1 MNFRE
6 KYKEDNEMI
15 KPDAEYI
22 KQLTEQ
28 MKIKERQHGRRGRRT
43 WISAAA
49 VAAVILLA
57 GLMGYRLLV
66 PSDKQPAPDNTISN
80 LAGVASGSATHGFS
94 SSGDKG
100 RYEQLVSCMEAETV
114 SLEKSETADFVKAE
128 TVTEAE
134 KKELLEKMK
143 GMAYRGKTE
152 MTSGAVVFYRI
163 QSRDVGSVIFTVE
176 DSRIVRL
183 SKSDGELYM

>member
-15 KPDAEYI
+15 KPDVEYI

-28 MKIKERQHGRRGRRT
+28 MKIKERQQGRRGRRT

-49 VAAVILLA
+49 IAAVILLA

-66 PSDKQPAPDNTISN
+66 PSDKPAPDNTISN

-94 SSGDKG
+94 SSEDKG

-163 QSRDVGSVIFTVE
+163 QSRNVGSVIFTVE

-183 SKSDGELYM
+183 LESDGELYM